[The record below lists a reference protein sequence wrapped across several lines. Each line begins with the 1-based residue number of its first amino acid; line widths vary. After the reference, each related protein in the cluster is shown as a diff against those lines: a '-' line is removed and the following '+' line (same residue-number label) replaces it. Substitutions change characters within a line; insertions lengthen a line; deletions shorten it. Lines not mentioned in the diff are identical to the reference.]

1 MRSTTCHFRA
11 SSCCKPA
18 TTFFFAMQ
26 VESVQLLAWKGILFN
41 NHYNYTF
48 NFCALKWLHF
58 IQPYRYLHKRTW
70 SSHHIRSMRVDAW
83 THMIRNLCS
92 NQIHR
97 NLYYFGFYTLWP
109 HFTKK
114 KTLWPL
120 VWYIRNQSIQ
130 SFFFFLE
137 IQIYKEI
144 DHKMDKR
151 FKNFMFD
158 LSQNWDHK
166 VNDMWV
172 ERCWKAMW
180 NIIWIGAKCHCYHSA
195 MKWRDNDP
203 TSLTF
208 ACSLYLQ
215 RYITL
220 YMGLFGYVNNDV

>member
-1 MRSTTCHFRA
+1 MHGHTWSETYALIKFTGTFIILVFTLYDLISQKKKLYDLLFGISETRVY
-11 SSCCKPA
+11 KD
-18 TTFFFAMQ
+18 FFFG
-26 VESVQLLAWKGILFN
+26 E
-41 NHYNYTF
+41 
-48 NFCALKWLHF
+48 
-58 IQPYRYLHKRTW
+58 
-70 SSHHIRSMRVDAW
+70 
-83 THMIRNLCS
+83 
-92 NQIHR
+92 
-97 NLYYFGFYTLWP
+97 
-109 HFTKK
+109 
-114 KTLWPL
+114 
-120 VWYIRNQSIQ
+120 
-130 SFFFFLE
+130 
-137 IQIYKEI
+137 IYKEI